1 MNKNIRKISVAG
13 ALSALV
19 LLLGF
24 SKLGI
29 IPWFSGASITIL
41 HLPVIIGALVEGPVV
56 GGIVGAVFG
65 IYSLVMAA
73 TSPAG
78 ALDPFFVNPLVS
90 VLPRIL
96 IAVVAWA
103 VYAGF
108 CKIEKLPKIVGCA
121 IASFLGS
128 LTNTVLVLGTLVLI
142 PECPL
147 TFEVALA
154 VVVGNGIL
162 EAVAATIISTAVV
175 SAWKHIS
182 GRKTSKLTE
191 ETADEE

>member
-1 MNKNIRKISVAG
+1 MNKNIKKISVCG

-41 HLPVIIGALVEGPVV
+41 HLPVIIASLVEGPVV
-56 GGIVGAVFG
+56 GAVVGAVFG
-65 IYSLVMAA
+65 VYSLVMAA

-96 IAVVAWA
+96 IAIVVWA
-103 VYAGF
+103 VFASLS
-108 CKIEKLPKIVGCA
+108 KIEKMPKIVSCA

-128 LTNTVLVLGTLVLI
+128 LTNTVLVLGILVLI
-142 PECPL
+142 PEAPL
-147 TFEVALA
+147 TFEVAMA
-154 VVVGNGIL
+154 VVIGNGIL

-191 ETADEE
+191 EE